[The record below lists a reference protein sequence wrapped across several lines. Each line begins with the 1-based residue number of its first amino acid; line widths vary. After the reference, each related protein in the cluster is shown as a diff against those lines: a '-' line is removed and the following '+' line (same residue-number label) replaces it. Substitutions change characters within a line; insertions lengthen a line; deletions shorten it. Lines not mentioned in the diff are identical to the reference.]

1 MELPY
6 ALVAEYWDRGLATE
20 MFRAILKLTFE
31 RLGLADVV
39 CFTLPTN
46 RTSQRLMKKAGF
58 GCERDVVYAGLPHVL
73 CRITATG

>member
-20 MFRAILKLTFE
+20 M
-31 RLGLADVV
+31 
-39 CFTLPTN
+39 
-46 RTSQRLMKKAGF
+46 F